1 MRIIARLP
9 PQTAEQ
15 VEYLTAA
22 TGTTVSHVVREA
34 IAVYHAQVRGARK
47 GGGSKFLALVGTGD
61 SGHTDTASNYKALF
75 AQYLDEKFVRSQRP
89 PPEARKTPPLEA
101 RKTPPPEARRAP
113 LRKPARSRA
122 A

>member
-22 TGTTVSHVVREA
+22 TGGTVSHVVREA

-47 GGGSKFLALVGTGD
+47 GGSRLLALAGTGD
-61 SGHTDTASNYKALF
+61 SGFTDTASNYKALY
-75 AQYLDEKFVRSQRP
+75 ARYLDEKYPR
-89 PPEARKTPPLEA
+89 TPAKRHPA
-101 RKTPPPEARRAP
+101 KRATPGA
-113 LRKPARSRA
+113 
-122 A
+122 

>member
-22 TGTTVSHVVREA
+22 TGGTVSHVVREA

-47 GGGSKFLALVGTGD
+47 GGSRLLALAGTGD
-61 SGHTDTASNYKALF
+61 SGLADTASNYKALY
-75 AQYLDEKFVRSQRP
+75 AGYLDEKYPRSPALQPPRRRP
-89 PPEARKTPPLEA
+89 P
-101 RKTPPPEARRAP
+101 
-113 LRKPARSRA
+113 KPHTTTGA
-122 A
+122 

>member
-22 TGTTVSHVVREA
+22 TGGTVSHVVREA

-47 GGGSKFLALVGTGD
+47 RSGSRFLALAGTGN
-61 SGHTDTASNYKALF
+61 SGHSDTASNYKALL
-75 AQYLDEKFVRSQRP
+75 AEYLDQKYERMQGDSSKP
-89 PPEARKTPPLEA
+89 APA
-101 RKTPPPEARRAP
+101 ARRP
-113 LRKPARSRA
+113 DRTRSAGGR
-122 A
+122 